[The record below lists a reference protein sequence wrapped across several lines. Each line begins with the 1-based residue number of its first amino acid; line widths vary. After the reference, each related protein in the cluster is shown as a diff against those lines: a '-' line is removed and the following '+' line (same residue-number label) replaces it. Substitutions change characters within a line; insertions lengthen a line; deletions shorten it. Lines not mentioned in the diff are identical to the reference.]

1 MEIQEFTC
9 DFYELFVWLRSIEM
23 INIDTSKDKF
33 NVLIGDRSF
42 LFSYHVCFELFFH
55 PLLRIF
61 RSSNCKFLVHKT
73 AHALRGLKNGRLDS
87 R

>member
-9 DFYELFVWLRSIEM
+9 DFYELFVWPRSIEM

-42 LFSYHVCFELFFH
+42 LFSYHVCSGLFFTH
-55 PLLRIF
+55 FYGYFDLQTVNF
-61 RSSNCKFLVHKT
+61 
-73 AHALRGLKNGRLDS
+73 
-87 R
+87 